1 MILHKDNKPMPHL
14 VPASLDERL
23 KVVGGRLWVTPQH
36 GTLWEL
42 LVDLL
47 RHTDV
52 CQQHE
57 LFHHRVGL
65 SQLLGLYFYWIVS
78 LAVHLEPDLWWRKH

>member
-1 MILHKDNKPMPHL
+1 MILHDDNNGSPHL

-23 KVVGGRLWVTPQH
+23 KVVGGGLWMTSQH

-57 LFHHRVGL
+57 LFHHGVGL
-65 SQLLGLYFYWIVS
+65 SQLLGLYFNWIVS
-78 LAVHLEPDLWWRKH
+78 LTVHLESDLW